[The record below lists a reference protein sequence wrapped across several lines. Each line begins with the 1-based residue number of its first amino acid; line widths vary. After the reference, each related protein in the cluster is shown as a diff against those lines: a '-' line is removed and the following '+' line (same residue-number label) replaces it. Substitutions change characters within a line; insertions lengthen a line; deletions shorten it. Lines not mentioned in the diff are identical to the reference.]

1 MEIRRK
7 TIRLNDL
14 VEGYVDKGNEGVEG
28 LSGTLDIRPPYQREF
43 VYGDDR
49 QQAVVD
55 SVISGFPLGIMYW
68 VDREDGTYEVL
79 DGQQRI
85 LSICNFQNRGFSLK
99 HSGKPIYFDGM
110 TSEEQEAFLSYEL
123 DVYVCSGTEREK
135 LEWFERIN
143 VIGVPLTKQELR
155 NAAYTGPWLSSAKSY
170 FSKDKAAVD
179 KYSNYLN
186 GSKNRQEWL
195 ETAIEWKSHE
205 EYGKLNIE
213 QYMADHQQDEN
224 ADELW
229 KYFFRVMNWV
239 ESIFKKYRSLMKGID
254 WGILYKEHWEQVR
267 TLEPEEV
274 EKEVSWLVQHPDVK
288 VKKGIYEYVFD
299 RDERHLNLRAFDQPT
314 RIEIYE
320 KQGGRCAM
328 CGEEFE
334 LKDMHADH
342 ITPFSK
348 GGLTVPEN
356 CMMLFAE
363 DNWKISNK

>member
-1 MEIRRK
+1 
-7 TIRLNDL
+7 
-14 VEGYVDKGNEGVEG
+14 
-28 LSGTLDIRPPYQREF
+28 
-43 VYGDDR
+43 
-49 QQAVVD
+49 
-55 SVISGFPLGIMYW
+55 
-68 VDREDGTYEVL
+68 
-79 DGQQRI
+79 
-85 LSICNFQNRGFSLK
+85 
-99 HSGKPIYFDGM
+99 
-110 TSEEQEAFLSYEL
+110 
-123 DVYVCSGTEREK
+123 
-135 LEWFERIN
+135 
-143 VIGVPLTKQELR
+143 
-155 NAAYTGPWLSSAKSY
+155 
-170 FSKDKAAVD
+170 
-179 KYSNYLN
+179 
-186 GSKNRQEWL
+186 
-195 ETAIEWKSHE
+195 
-205 EYGKLNIE
+205 
-213 QYMADHQQDEN
+213 MADHQQDEN

-356 CMMLFAE
+356 CMMLCAE
-363 DNWKISNK
+363 DNWKKSNK